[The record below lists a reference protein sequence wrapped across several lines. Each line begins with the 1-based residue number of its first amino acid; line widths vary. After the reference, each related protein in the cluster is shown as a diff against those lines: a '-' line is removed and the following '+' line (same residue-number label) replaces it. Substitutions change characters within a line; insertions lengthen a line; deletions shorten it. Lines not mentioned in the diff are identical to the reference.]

1 MKKIL
6 LCLLLLVLTVSAFSC
21 GGGTENAPTVVPT
34 EGTSQM
40 PEETIL
46 PTQASSQGAT
56 KVPTKAPTQAPTQA
70 PAKPVTYNAD
80 ALYAASKVQGRVAVY
95 DYLSKRKEDRRGISL
110 DYTASAIQ
118 FTATCE
124 GDVTLQVSAFPKG
137 GTSAPYIF
145 MNIYVDGKLMES
157 RKACGFSKETDIVI
171 ATGLKR
177 GTHTFLIERQNE
189 AEKGQFYVNSV
200 TLTGTLGK
208 KPANSKLYI
217 EFIGDSITTGY
228 GNLYPDNIGDA
239 KAFKT
244 DATSSCYQ
252 DGTRAWAYL
261 TAKKLGA
268 DYSIVAQQGIGASVG
283 WQPHTMLQTY
293 TQTCY
298 QTGRTQAWNFS
309 RQPDLIVINLGTNDL
324 GVPHSTGKEAV
335 QKGFVD
341 LLKLVRSKNPN
352 AKILWVYGAMDTSG
366 APVVEAAVKE
376 AGGSSKGFY
385 AYTKLV
391 PNGEGGI
398 GHPVVSAHQKNAGLV
413 AAEIKRLFG
422 Y

>member
-1 MKKIL
+1 MRRIIGLIL
-6 LCLLLLVLTVSAFSC
+6 TGVIVLSCMGCGQTQENENTV
-21 GGGTENAPTVVPT
+21 APT
-34 EGTSQM
+34 EIS
-40 PEETIL
+40 
-46 PTQASSQGAT
+46 PTQEQT
-56 KVPTKAPTQAPTQA
+56 EPTPMSTVNPTLTPSTPT
-70 PAKPVTYNAD
+70 PVVTPPKEELKQTTYNAD
-80 ALYAASKVQGRVAVY
+80 ALFAASKVQGRTAVY
-95 DYLSKRKEDRRGISL
+95 NYTNRKKEQRRGISL
-110 DYTASAIQ
+110 DYTAAAVEFSAY
-118 FTATCE
+118 CE
-124 GDVTLQVSAFPKG
+124 GDVVIQFGSLPKG
-137 GTSAPYIF
+137 GTSAPTIYV
-145 MNIYVDGKLMES
+145 NIYVDNVMLSS
-157 RKACGFSKETDIVI
+157 RKECGIRTDVDFTIAKNLSK
-171 ATGLKR
+171 
-177 GTHTFLIERQNE
+177 GTHTFRIERQNE
-189 AEKGQFYVNSV
+189 AEKGQLYINSV
-200 TLTGTLGK
+200 TLKGVLGK
-208 KPANSKLYI
+208 KPANSSLYI

-228 GNLYPDNIGDA
+228 GNLYPNLLGDV
-239 KAFKT
+239 KPVQ
-244 DATSSCYQ
+244 DQSSSCYQ

-376 AGGSSKGFY
+376 AGGNSKGFY